1 MFFMEEYKV
10 TASGNLKIYFN
21 QIKKFKLLTHE
32 EEIELAKK
40 IENGD
45 KSAFDK
51 MVNSNLRL
59 VVMIAKRYVTP
70 EWKLSDL
77 IQEGNIGLLKSVE
90 KYDFRKGVRFAT
102 YASWWIKQAISRS
115 VSNKRRAIRLPHRKE
130 EKLRKIN
137 DTIEMLTL
145 ELRRK
150 PSLAEIAEILGF
162 DKLDILNLKN
172 ISEKIVSID
181 AEIDDGFTIL
191 SILDDSINS
200 PEILFEKNNLK
211 NDTLSVLD
219 ELKDKEREV
228 LKSRF
233 AIDMRSKQTLKN
245 IAKSLGL
252 STETVRQIEIKAIK
266 KIKENYSYLKDY
278 LYC

>member
-1 MFFMEEYKV
+1 
-10 TASGNLKIYFN
+10 
-21 QIKKFKLLTHE
+21 
-32 EEIELAKK
+32 
-40 IENGD
+40 
-45 KSAFDK
+45 
-51 MVNSNLRL
+51 
-59 VVMIAKRYVTP
+59 
-70 EWKLSDL
+70 
-77 IQEGNIGLLKSVE
+77 
-90 KYDFRKGVRFAT
+90 
-102 YASWWIKQAISRS
+102 
-115 VSNKRRAIRLPHRKE
+115 
-130 EKLRKIN
+130 LRKIN

>member
-1 MFFMEEYKV
+1 
-10 TASGNLKIYFN
+10 
-21 QIKKFKLLTHE
+21 LLTHE

-40 IENGD
+40 IENGY
-45 KSAFDK
+45 KLAFDK

-137 DTIEMLTL
+137 DTIEILTL

-150 PSLAEIAEILGF
+150 PSLAEIAKILGF

>member
-1 MFFMEEYKV
+1 MEEYKV
-10 TASGNLKIYFN
+10 TASSNLKIYFN
-21 QIKKFKLLTHE
+21 EIKKYKLLTHE
-32 EEIELAKK
+32 EEIELAKR

-45 KSAFDK
+45 KTAFDK

-77 IQEGNIGLLKSVE
+77 IQEGNLGLLKSVE
-90 KYDFRKGVRFAT
+90 KFNFRKGVRFAT

-137 DTIEMLTL
+137 DAIEMLTL

-150 PSLAEIAEILGF
+150 PSLTEIAENLGF

-191 SILDDSINS
+191 SILDDNINS

-211 NDTLSVLD
+211 NDTLLVLD

-228 LKSRF
+228 LKSRY

-252 STETVRQIEIKAIK
+252 STETVRQIEMKAIK

>member
-1 MFFMEEYKV
+1 MYLMEEYKV
-10 TASGNLKIYFN
+10 TASSNLKIYFN
-21 QIKKFKLLTHE
+21 EIKKYKLLTHE
-32 EEIELAKK
+32 EEIELAKR

-45 KSAFDK
+45 KTAFDK

-77 IQEGNIGLLKSVE
+77 IQEGNLGLLKSVE
-90 KYDFRKGVRFAT
+90 KFNFRKGVRFAT

-137 DTIEMLTL
+137 DAIEMLTL

-150 PSLAEIAEILGF
+150 PSLTEIAENLGF

-191 SILDDSINS
+191 SILDDNINS

-211 NDTLSVLD
+211 NDTLLVLD

-228 LKSRF
+228 LKSRY

-252 STETVRQIEIKAIK
+252 STETVRQIEMKAIK